1 MSPAEAEV
9 NEAFFQ
15 ERTAPVDPKMVR
27 VRHSCL
33 KRMSESPMH
42 YLDSIRSPFEETL
55 SMKLGSGA
63 HAMLLGKPWT
73 VFTGPVRRGKVWD
86 AFEAGHAGAVI
97 LNQRE
102 ADEAR
107 RMVESVHACPDAMAL
122 LKGLTFERTLE
133 YRHELQGRACQ
144 ATPDAFC
151 SQRVVEFKTARSAE
165 PGWFNR
171 DGKRR
176 HYHAQL
182 AWYLDAVA
190 YSGLGTPAEAFIIA
204 VESKRPHPV
213 TVMPLTDRA
222 IDLGRRA
229 CRLWLERLIA
239 CEAFDRWPG
248 YCESPVPFDVTD
260 DEGDGFALNVDGEDV
275 EL

>member
-1 MSPAEAEV
+1 MTPAEAEV

-15 ERTAPVDPKMVR
+15 VRPAAVDPKQVR
-27 VRHSCL
+27 VRVSCL
-33 KRMSESPMH
+33 KRMAESPLH
-42 YLDSIRSPFEETL
+42 YLDSISSPFEETL
-55 SMKLGSGA
+55 SMKLGSGS

-73 VFTGPVRRGKVWD
+73 VFTGAVRRGKAWD
-86 AFEAGHAGAVI
+86 AFEADHAGSCI

-102 ADEAR
+102 ADQSRA
-107 RMVESVHACPDAMAL
+107 MVDAVLACPEASTL

-133 YRHELQGRACQ
+133 YRHELQARECH
-144 ATPDAFC
+144 ATPDGFC
-151 SQRVVEFKTARSAE
+151 SQRVVEFKTARSSE

-171 DGKRR
+171 DGTRR

-213 TVMPLTDRA
+213 TVMQLTDRA
-222 IDLGRRA
+222 IDHGRRA

-239 CEAFDRWPG
+239 CEAFDRWPA
-248 YCESPVPFDVTD
+248 YCESIVPFDTAED
-260 DEGDGFALNVDGEDV
+260 DEGFSLQIDGEEV